1 MACSNSGKTFVDFL
15 TTVPGGTLADGNYLL
30 QLTHYTCGGRKI
42 CVGNNTFYPVAADL
56 KFQTVG
62 SPVDVGNG
70 TFCCEVLCTGT
81 CTYMPFSCGCNCGVC
96 PRTENIYCSF
106 CVPCSAATVPT
117 ITAGTTQATPTNLQ
131 ACCNTTNA
139 VAITTTLNVATG
151 A

>member
-15 TTVPGGTLADGNYLL
+15 TTVPGGTLADGTYQL

-42 CVGNNTFYPVAADL
+42 CAGNNAFYPVSANL

-62 SPVDVGNG
+62 TPVSVGNG
-70 TFCCEVLCTGT
+70 TYCCEVLCTGT
-81 CTYMPFSCGCNCGVC
+81 VEYMPFVCGCNCNVC
-96 PRTENIYCSF
+96 PRTENIYCTI

-117 ITAGTTQATPTNLQ
+117 ITAGEAQATPTNLQ
-131 ACCNTTNA
+131 PCSNVTNA
-139 VAITTTLNVATG
+139 VSITTTLNVTTG